1 MIISLTTAD
10 GATGTTELGLI
21 ADAFEL
27 LRPAIGPIRFKAGT
41 GGQLQ
46 LTLVAAGPDWQEWQ
60 TLAVVEPDAATRRAQ
75 VAIRRRPDWFPT
87 REAGF
92 LAWAVLEA
100 SIRLLLGPEHAPHP
114 LPKTCLNHVIPTDRI
129 EAFSLLRGGY
139 ICKSC
144 CETLLARGVSP
155 FAVSQ
160 LQDATQLVRAVLIV
174 PQLYR
179 PQPGRLRLVERQGQL
194 VAELPD
200 YGGERL
206 PLQPLELAFY
216 LLLLRHE
223 NGIPTDLKGSSRLED
238 LTRELTELYSRAN
251 PTVRP
256 GKARSRAERAL
267 RANGQRELTSFL
279 NTCLTEHT
287 PTAVAHKYQVVTTP
301 TGQKKRQIHLDRGQ
315 VEDLANVLS
324 TSPLRPHK

>member
-10 GATGTTELGLI
+10 GATGTTELELI

-46 LTLVAAGPDWQEWQ
+46 LTLVAAGHDWQEWQ
-60 TLAVVEPDAATRRAQ
+60 TLAVNPAAPTRQAQ
-75 VAIRRRPDWFPT
+75 VAIRRPPDLSPT
-87 REAGF
+87 REAGL

-100 SIRLLLGPEHAPHP
+100 SLRLLLGPEHAPHP

-129 EAFSLLRGGY
+129 GAFSLLRGGY
-139 ICKSC
+139 ICKGC
-144 CETLLARGVSP
+144 CETLLALGVSP

-160 LQDATQLVRAVLIV
+160 LEDATQLVRAVLIV

-179 PQPGRLRLVERQGQL
+179 PQPGRLRLVERQDQL

-206 PLQPLELAFY
+206 PLEPLQLAFY

-223 NGIPTDLKGSSRLED
+223 NGVPTNLEGSSKLEG
-238 LTRELTELYSRAN
+238 LTQELAELYSRTN
-251 PTVRP
+251 PTA
-256 GKARSRAERAL
+256 KLEARSKAERAL
-267 RANGQRELTSFL
+267 QAHRQRELTSFL
-279 NTCLTEHT
+279 NFILGAHT
-287 PTAVAHKYQVVTTP
+287 PTAVAREYQVVTTP
-301 TGQKKRQIHLDRGQ
+301 TGQKKRQVRLDRRH
-315 VEDLANVLS
+315 VEDLAGVLS
-324 TSPLRPHK
+324 PSPLRPQN

>member
-10 GATGTTELGLI
+10 GAAGATELELI

-27 LRPAIGPIRFKAGT
+27 LRPAIGPIRFKSGT

-60 TLAVVEPDAATRRAQ
+60 TLAVNPAAPTRQAQ

-114 LPKTCLNHVIPTDRI
+114 LPKTCLNHLIPTDRI

-139 ICKSC
+139 ICKGC
-144 CETLLARGVSP
+144 CETLLALGVSP

-206 PLQPLELAFY
+206 RLEPQQLAFY

-223 NGIPTDLKGSSRLED
+223 NGVPTDLEGSSQLEG
-238 LTRELTELYSRAN
+238 LTRELMELYCRTN
-251 PTVRP
+251 PTVTSEQ
-256 GKARSRAERAL
+256 ARSKAEQAL
-267 RANGQRELTSFL
+267 RANRQRELSSYL
-279 NTCLTEHT
+279 NAYLGAHT
-287 PTAVAHKYQVVTTP
+287 PTAVAREYQVVTTP
-301 TGQKKRQIHLDRGQ
+301 TGRKKRQVRLDRGR
-315 VEDLANVLS
+315 VEDLAGVL
-324 TSPLRPHK
+324 TPSPLRPQG